1 MIKVKAGKEIVFAKR
16 LSYAVRNETTP
27 FISKLTERSVR
38 INQEIQTP
46 WGVIPVY
53 ALKFAEGWPSG

>member
-1 MIKVKAGKEIVFAKR
+1 MVLLKKFSQTVKNKST
-16 LSYAVRNETTP
+16 L
-27 FISKLTERSVR
+27 FISKLTEWFVR

-46 WGVIPVY
+46 WGVIPAH